1 MDYPTIDHSIL
12 SPSGRVSKRAEA
24 AAKERTRRELFGEK
38 GLERPT
44 VPQPTEAESLRRRA
58 AELRSL
64 AERGMKPKAYARK
77 AAELE
82 ARADELEGAP
92 GPE

>member
-24 AAKERTRRELFGEK
+24 AAKERARRELFGD
-38 GLERPT
+38 GLAYPT
-44 VPQPTEAESLRRRA
+44 VPQPTEAESLRRWA
-58 AELRSL
+58 ATLRSL